1 MITCSRGL
9 RMLHKTF
16 LATNRA
22 IGDVGMTRETR
33 QANKKLSFQ
42 RRFPPKGCI
51 LPLTK
56 NADGR
61 MLGEEGE
68 ETSRPLSP
76 SRHPL
81 RAPFHRER
89 ERERDRER
97 ERAIRTGTF
106 VTKKGHFCN
115 GIGNF
120 CNQGRALL

>member
-1 MITCSRGL
+1 MSLQLSITWKLKRLNFGSSSEDNLLAMITCSRGL

-61 MLGEEGE
+61 RLGEEGE

-81 RAPFHRER
+81 RAHFHRER
-89 ERERDRER
+89 ERES
-97 ERAIRTGTF
+97 
-106 VTKKGHFCN
+106 
-115 GIGNF
+115 
-120 CNQGRALL
+120 